1 MKLKILAMLFVAGLF
16 CFSWTED
23 VSAQDRGFSRGT
35 LMRRYDAQDWSRFR
49 YYPYVYYE
57 QNFRPADAYRSAD
70 DLYYRYPRFM
80 QVPTYN
86 PAWQNYY
93 PVPRRFH
100 EGKHFLV
107 DIF

>member
-1 MKLKILAMLFVAGLF
+1 MKLKILAVLFIAGLF
-16 CFSWTED
+16 CFSWTGD
-23 VSAQDRGFSRGT
+23 ASAQDRGFSRGT

-57 QNFRPADAYRSAD
+57 QNFRPAEQYRSAD
-70 DLYYRYPRFM
+70 DLYYRYPRYM

-100 EGKHFLV
+100 EGKHFLLDV
-107 DIF
+107 F